1 MAINYRPI
9 TPTSYVAFTK
19 ATEAIWAK
27 MNPSQRLDN
36 TLYFIVDGAEDT
48 IGKLYLGNTLIADG
62 GGLTSLALSDLSD
75 VVCEIMQAGD
85 ILMYDQINKCWKNV
99 SLADEI
105 GHLIQVFTGATE
117 STNGLAGLV
126 PQPKSADEDFKK
138 YLKGDGT
145 WANPTAEVEK
155 GLSEL
160 QSQVTTLV
168 GVDTGVSVRTIAT
181 DVAED
186 VAKRF
191 FDQIVTDA
199 PDTLDTLGEI
209 AEWIES
215 HPQMNDILDVISRVG
230 VLETT
235 VGELQPQVNGLAENI
250 TTLSESLQG
259 LRNSVNDLEDNH
271 AELNTLVNRIKSSV
285 DQHTEDIADIYS
297 RLVWQEI
304 FEEEEEE

>member
-85 ILMYDQINKCWKNV
+85 ILMYDQIDKCWKNV

-105 GHLIQVFTGATE
+105 GTLIQVFTGATE

-145 WANPTAEVEK
+145 WANPTAEVER
-155 GLSEL
+155 GLDEL
-160 QSQVTTLV
+160 QSQVSTLV
-168 GVDTGVSVRTIAT
+168 GIDTGVSVRTIAT
-181 DVAED
+181 DIAED
-186 VAKRF
+186 VATKYF
-191 FDQIVTDA
+191 NQILNNA
-199 PDTLDTLGEI
+199 PETLDTLGEI

-215 HPQMNDILDVISRVG
+215 HPQMNDVLDVISRVG

-235 VGELQPQVNGLAENI
+235 VNGLQPQINGLAENI
-250 TTLSESLQG
+250 TTLSDSLQG

-271 AELNTLVNRIKSSV
+271 DELNALVVKIKASV

-304 FEEEEEE
+304 FEEEE

>member
-75 VVCEIMQAGD
+75 VVCEIMQTGD
-85 ILMYDQINKCWKNV
+85 ILMYDQIDKCWKNV

-145 WANPTAEVEK
+145 WANPTAEVER
-155 GLSEL
+155 GLNEL
-160 QSQVTTLV
+160 QSQVNTLV

-209 AEWIES
+209 ADWIET

-230 VLETT
+230 ILETT

-304 FEEEEEE
+304 FEEEE

>member
-85 ILMYDQINKCWKNV
+85 ILMYDQISKCWKNV

-304 FEEEEEE
+304 FEEEE

>member
-209 AEWIES
+209 ADWIET

>member
-160 QSQVTTLV
+160 QSQVGTLV

-181 DVAED
+181 EVAED
-186 VAKRF
+186 VAERF
-191 FDQIVTDA
+191 FDKIVTDA

-209 AEWIES
+209 ADWIET

-230 VLETT
+230 ILETT

-304 FEEEEEE
+304 FEEEEE

>member
-62 GGLTSLALSDLSD
+62 GGLTSLALNDLSD
-75 VVCEIMQAGD
+75 VICEIMQAGD
-85 ILMYDQINKCWKNV
+85 ILMYDQIDKCWKNV

-209 AEWIES
+209 AEWIET

-230 VLETT
+230 ILETT

-304 FEEEEEE
+304 FEEEEE

>member
-36 TLYFIVDGAEDT
+36 TLYFIVDGAEDA

-62 GGLTSLALSDLSD
+62 GGLTSLALGDLSD

-85 ILMYDQINKCWKNV
+85 ILMYDQIDKCWKNV

-105 GHLIQVFTGATE
+105 GALIQVFTGATE

-145 WANPTAEVEK
+145 WANPTAEVER
-155 GLSEL
+155 GLDEL
-160 QSQVTTLV
+160 QRQVSTLV
-168 GVDTGVSVRTIAT
+168 GIDTGVSVRTIAT
-181 DVAED
+181 DIAED
-186 VAKRF
+186 VATKYF
-191 FDQIVTDA
+191 NQILNNA
-199 PDTLDTLGEI
+199 PETLDTLGEI

-215 HPQMNDILDVISRVG
+215 HPQMNDVLDVISRVG

-235 VGELQPQVNGLAENI
+235 VNGLQPQINGLAENI

-271 AELNTLVNRIKSSV
+271 DELNALVVKIKASV

-304 FEEEEEE
+304 FEEEE

>member
-36 TLYFIVDGAEDT
+36 TLYFIVDSAEDT

-85 ILMYDQINKCWKNV
+85 ILMYDQIDKCWKNV

-160 QSQVTTLV
+160 QSQVGTLV

-209 AEWIES
+209 ADWIET

-259 LRNSVNDLEDNH
+259 LRNSVHDLEDNH

-304 FEEEEEE
+304 FEEEEE

>member
-215 HPQMNDILDVISRVG
+215 HPQMNDILDVINRVG

-304 FEEEEEE
+304 FEEEEE